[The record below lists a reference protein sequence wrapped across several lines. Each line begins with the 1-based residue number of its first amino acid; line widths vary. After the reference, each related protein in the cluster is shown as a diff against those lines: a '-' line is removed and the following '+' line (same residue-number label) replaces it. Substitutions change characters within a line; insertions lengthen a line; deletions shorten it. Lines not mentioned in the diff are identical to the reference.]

1 MFEFIQL
8 MGLKRILF
16 LVGLILYI
24 TVILIILCLPEK
36 KRSSREPD
44 ELIDAHYEPAGKD
57 CPTPEQETKNAFSPE
72 LETTGISAA
81 PSIRNLNS

>member
-24 TVILIILCLPEK
+24 VVILIILCLPPK
-36 KRSSREPD
+36 KRASQEQA
-44 ELIDAHYEPAGKD
+44 ELIGTCSAPVEEDLRTPKDAHYCTAKGKN
-57 CPTPEQETKNAFSPE
+57 TIAAPEF
-72 LETTGISAA
+72 ETTA
-81 PSIRNLNS
+81 NV